1 MPAPLEGT
9 KENSGSRHL
18 GKVVKDE
25 YGRFMGFVCGFT
37 NYLPDAQS
45 SKPPMTMIVQT
56 SNGFE
61 ELDMNRI
68 VTTSDFSVAVRTEIK
83 QSLVDTKEKVSWLFT
98 RLRAL
103 EERAKP
109 AFEEPVLT
117 AAHLQHK
124 SKFNQLLEEIEPLL
138 EHAQRRIDKLRLE
151 IDTLERGL
159 VELNIAKGTGDID
172 PESYDKWSN
181 VLRNGI
187 TSAHMELGDLE
198 EEIKALSKIEKE
210 YRDVFRVELLNDP
223 EGG

>member
-1 MPAPLEGT
+1 MPAPLEGA

-25 YGRFMGFVCGFT
+25 YGRFVGFVCGFT
-37 NYLPDAQS
+37 NYLPDNQN
-45 SKPPMTMIVQT
+45 SKPPMTVIVQT
-56 SNGFE
+56 SSGFE
-61 ELDMNRI
+61 ELDTNR
-68 VTTSDFSVAVRTEIK
+68 VVMTNDFTVVVRTEIK
-83 QSLVDTKEKVSWLFT
+83 QSLVDTKEKVNWLFT
-98 RLRAL
+98 RIKAL
-103 EERAKP
+103 EERAK
-109 AFEEPVLT
+109 AAEEEPVLT

-151 IDTLERGL
+151 IDSLERGL

-187 TSAHMELGDLE
+187 TSAHMELSDLE
-198 EEIKALSKIEKE
+198 EDIKALSRIEKQ
-210 YRDVFRVELLNDP
+210 YRDVFRVELLNDT
-223 EGG
+223 ERS